1 MGIYSIKKM
10 AVAKAKGKE
19 KSAGV
24 GIRASYLRVVGIQVD
39 TEGAGKHSYWC
50 GRYTF
55 SMWKENYSTQLM
67 LLFFS
72 FQVVVLPDQCLHRKR
87 RN

>member
-10 AVAKAKGKE
+10 AAAKAKGKE

-50 GRYTF
+50 GIYKF

-67 LLFFS
+67 FFFF
-72 FQVVVLPDQCLHRKR
+72 FQVVVLLDQCLHRKR